1 MIFMR
6 RGLISKFYSK
16 NPKKSVIGTLK
27 DGTKLIASGLM
38 LGGGMELAGAISRK
52 AQGADTDNGTQYI
65 SFTDLGPSIARFD
78 SVDADT
84 NGSAKPWLFGSSP

>member
-1 MIFMR
+1 MP
-6 RGLISKFYSK
+6 RGLTSKLCPK

-52 AQGADTDNGTQYI
+52 AQSADTDNGAQYI

-78 SVDADT
+78 SVDANT
-84 NGSAKPWLFGSSP
+84 NTSARP